1 MLGGSA
7 DCSGEFV
14 AFGKGDECVLKH
26 SVPDGYGGCHRL
38 TQLNTSMFPYQASS
52 NNPAKC

>member
-1 MLGGSA
+1 MLGGGA
-7 DCSGEFV
+7 DCSGGFV

-38 TQLNTSMFPYQASS
+38 TQLNTSMFPYHASR